1 MTAETPRVR
10 IQELRLEGFRAFES
24 ARLSLDDL
32 TVLVG
37 RNGAGKSTLLRHT
50 NGLLQPSAGQV
61 LVQGLDT
68 RKTTVARCARHV
80 GIVFQ
85 DIRNQLFARTVRD
98 ELRFGPR
105 NLGYPAAEID
115 ALVEQAMTALGLSEF
130 ADTHPYDLPPA
141 LRRLVAVGA
150 VLAMNSDVL
159 VLDEPTAGLDNPS
172 IARLK
177 TLAHE
182 LVAQGKSIVVVSH
195 DLDFCFEALDR
206 VILMQNGQIT
216 LDSRWSQL
224 EEPTRA
230 TLEADVGLPLALQ
243 AARTL
248 AAPAESALGRL
259 LTSNA

>member
-1 MTAETPRVR
+1 LRGVSLQIGAGER
-10 IQELRLEGFRAFES
+10 IALL
-24 ARLSLDDL
+24 
-32 TVLVG
+32 G

-50 NGLLQPSAGQV
+50 NGLLRPSSGQV
-61 LVQGLDT
+61 LVASTDT
-68 RKTTVARCARHV
+68 RKTTVARCSRHV

-105 NLGYPAAEID
+105 NLKYPAAQVE
-115 ALVEQAMTALGLSEF
+115 ALVESAMAALGLTQF

-172 IARLK
+172 IALLK
-177 TLAHE
+177 ALAE
-182 LVAQGKSIVVVSH
+182 DLAAQGKSIVVVSH

-206 VILMQNGQIT
+206 VILLQSGQIA
-216 LDSRWSQL
+216 LDSSWSRLDQQTL
-224 EEPTRA
+224 A
-230 TLEADVGLPLALQ
+230 VLEADVGLPLALQ
-243 AARTL
+243 AAWNL
-248 AAPAESALGRL
+248 AAPADSALGQL
-259 LTSNA
+259 LASNA